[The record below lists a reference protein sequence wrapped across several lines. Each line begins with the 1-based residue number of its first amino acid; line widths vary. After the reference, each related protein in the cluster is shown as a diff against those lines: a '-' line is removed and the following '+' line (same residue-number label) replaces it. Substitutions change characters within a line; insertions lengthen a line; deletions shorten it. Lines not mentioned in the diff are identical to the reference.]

1 MKHIL
6 VVGSDPKISCDL
18 DRYLDPKEFKLFV
31 SPHGKSVITSLT
43 NVKPDLV
50 ILDLDSVDQSG
61 MEMIKKIK
69 ETNFN
74 LPLIVLSKN
83 PAYQEREKREKN
95 YIMVSPPFHMEK
107 IASLV
112 KEALSSKPAKQKQR
126 VLLGSAQFSSQKK
139 SQIEL
144 KTDPDRASENP
155 HSDNPTGSI
164 GQDYHYIFDRMLS
177 PIFKQVIRDCR
188 GHIYDH
194 LLSGLE
200 KAMISEV
207 LKYVNHNQ
215 VKASQLL
222 GISRNTLRERM
233 KRFDIF

>member
-1 MKHIL
+1 MKQIL

-18 DRYLDPKEFKLFV
+18 DRCLDPKEFKLLV
-31 SPHGKSVITSLT
+31 SPHGKSVITSLR

-61 MEMIKKIK
+61 TEMIKKIK
-69 ETNFN
+69 ETDSD

-83 PAYQEREKREKN
+83 PVYQERERKEKN
-95 YIMVSPPFHMEK
+95 YRVVPPPFQMEK
-107 IASLV
+107 IASMV
-112 KEALSSKPAKQKQR
+112 KEVLSSKPAKQKQR
-126 VLLGSAQFSSQKK
+126 VLLGSARLSSHEK
-139 SQIEL
+139 SQIEV
-144 KTDPDRASENP
+144 KNDPNNSSENP
-155 HSDNPTGSI
+155 RSAN
-164 GQDYHYIFDRMLS
+164 QNYHHIFEQALS
-177 PIFKQVIRDCR
+177 PIFDQIIRDCR
-188 GHIYDH
+188 GHIYDR

-200 KAMISEV
+200 KTMIYEV

-222 GISRNTLRERM
+222 GVSRNTLRERM

>member
-1 MKHIL
+1 MKQIL
-6 VVGSDPKISCDL
+6 VVGSDPKISQDL
-18 DRYLDPKEFKLFV
+18 DRYLDSKEFKLLV

-61 MEMIKKIK
+61 IETIKKIR
-69 ETNFN
+69 ETDSD

-83 PAYQEREKREKN
+83 PVYRERESKEKN
-95 YIMVSPPFHMEK
+95 YKVVPPPVQMEK

-112 KEALSSKPAKQKQR
+112 KEALSSESTKHKQKI
-126 VLLGSAQFSSQKK
+126 LLGSIRFSSQEKRR
-139 SQIEL
+139 IEVGS
-144 KTDPDRASENP
+144 DPDRASENP
-155 HSDNPTGSI
+155 YSANSIGSI
-164 GQDYHYIFDRMLS
+164 GQDYHHIFEQVLS
-177 PIFKQVIRDCR
+177 PIFEKIIRDCR
-188 GHIYDH
+188 GHVYDR

-200 KAMISEV
+200 KSMISEV